1 LRLEADNF
9 GSRNAT
15 YGVGYPNFDYSMRY
29 PVPSGE
35 DDKPNEEEKPET
47 PKIEKPPPKVE

>member
-1 LRLEADNF
+1 
-9 GSRNAT
+9 
-15 YGVGYPNFDYSMRY
+15 MRY

-47 PKIEKPPPKVE
+47 PKIEKRPPKVEWDLAANGQITARMYDTS